1 MSAVQEQPSTVRELI
16 EVASRWLGDQGVDEA
31 RLGTEHLLAHVLGCR
46 RLDLY
51 LDHDR
56 PVPEAERT
64 RFRALMR
71 RRAAREPLAYL
82 LGTRGFYGLDLEVG
96 PGVLVP
102 RPESEHLVE
111 GGLEELGRLALAG
124 QLAPRVAD
132 VGTGSGCLAL
142 ALLSHWPAA
151 LGLGLDRSA
160 AALAIAA
167 RNARAL
173 GLAGRLRLVR
183 GDLLAACGPH
193 SLDLIVS
200 NPPYI
205 TPDEHGF
212 LAPEV
217 KDHEPPEALYDDH
230 GLPLTAA
237 LVRQAREVLRPG
249 GALLVETGYE
259 KAGLVRDMFA
269 AAGFSE
275 LRSIFDL
282 AGIERIV
289 AGRAPGP

>member
-16 EVASRWLGDQGVDEA
+16 EVASRWLGEQGVDEA
-31 RLGTEHLLAHVLGCR
+31 RLGTEHLLAHVLGVR

-56 PVPEAERT
+56 PVAEAERV
-64 RFRALMR
+64 RFRGLMR

-111 GGLEELGRLALAG
+111 GGLEELGRLTVEG
-124 QLAPRVAD
+124 NLAPRLAD

-142 ALLSHWPAA
+142 ALLTHSPAA
-151 LGLGLDRSA
+151 TGIGLDRSS
-160 AALAIAA
+160 AALSIAG

-173 GLAGRLRLVR
+173 GLHGRLRLVQS
-183 GDLLAACGPH
+183 DLLAACGPD

-205 TPDEHGF
+205 TPDEHQW

-217 KDHEPPEALYDDH
+217 KDHEPALALYDDH
-230 GLPLTAA
+230 GLPLTRA
-237 LVRQAREVLRPG
+237 LVEQARAVLRPG

-259 KAGLVRDMFA
+259 KAALVRGMFE
-269 AAGFSE
+269 AAGFAE
-275 LRSIFDL
+275 VRSIFDL
-282 AGIERIV
+282 AGIERVV
-289 AGRAPGP
+289 AGRRPAS